1 MNKLR
6 EMRLKK
12 KIASKDMAD
21 KLGISVAFYSQ
32 IENKN
37 RRLTYDMAVNIANIF
52 KCKPDYIF
60 YEEYKKEFENKLS

>member
-1 MNKLR
+1 MNKLK
-6 EMRLKK
+6 EMRKSK
-12 KIASKDMAD
+12 KIPSKIMAE

-37 RRLTYDMAVNIANIF
+37 RRLTYDMAVSIANIF

-60 YEEYKKEFENKLS
+60 YEEYKKDLEKLS

>member
-6 EMRLKK
+6 EMRKKK
-12 KIASKDMAD
+12 KITSKDMANM
-21 KLGISVAFYSQ
+21 LGISIAFYSQ

-60 YEEYKKEFENKLS
+60 YEEYKQELEKDK

>member
-6 EMRLKK
+6 EMRKNKK
-12 KIASKDMAD
+12 LTSKDMAN
-21 KLGISVAFYSQ
+21 KLGISIAFYSQ

-60 YEEYKKEFENKLS
+60 YEEYKRELEKLS